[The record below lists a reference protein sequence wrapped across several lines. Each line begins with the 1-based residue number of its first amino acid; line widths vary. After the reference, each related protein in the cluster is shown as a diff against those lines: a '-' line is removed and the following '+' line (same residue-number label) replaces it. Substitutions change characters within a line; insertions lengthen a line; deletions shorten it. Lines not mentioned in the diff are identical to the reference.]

1 MDLAPTSGYWIYLA
15 QARNAPRSNTETR
28 IAFVSQQLGLSDA
41 DLEPFFYVR
50 RKGSKK
56 RYFDQEAFAK
66 NYGIS
71 VRWLWDGSLREYPR
85 HLNSPDRRN
94 NSGARKQ
101 RRSKNGTPQERAA
114 KLAQAKTRPAAA
126 DTLPCSD
133 ADRAYLDRHFANLD
147 NPSVADPPF
156 VEFLRQLGGYI
167 VQQFARGK
175 DIDQIFDEL
184 IADALQKGRRT

>member
-1 MDLAPTSGYWIYLA
+1 MDLAMPPGYGTYLA

-28 IAFVSQQLGLSDA
+28 IALVSQQLGLSDA

-56 RYFDQEAFAK
+56 RYFNQEAFAQ

-71 VRWLWDGSLREYPR
+71 IRWLWDGSLREYPR
-85 HLNSPDRRN
+85 HLNSPDRHN

-101 RRSKNGTPQERAA
+101 RRSKNGTPEERAA
-114 KLAQAKTRPAAA
+114 KLAPAKTRVAAA

-133 ADRAYLDRHFANLD
+133 ADRAYLDRHFANFG

-156 VEFLRQLGGYI
+156 VELLRQLSGYI